1 MANFTFKAVAA
12 DGTLSTG
19 EVTAADR
26 GEALRTLGKRGL
38 QPVSVKQEEAAS
50 TALKEK
56 PKAAPKKP
64 SRKKP
69 AARPTAVQPAK
80 GKSSDPP
87 EPASGPIK
95 LKRND
100 VVFFT
105 EELSEMLSAGLQ
117 LEPAL
122 RTMENREELGNL
134 KNVAVNLRQ
143 LVRDG
148 SSFSVAL
155 NKVSPSFGPLYCS
168 MAAAGEASGALPSI
182 LEAQANYLKTL
193 QDLQTRVTLALI
205 YPAFLVLAGIGVA
218 VIFITKLI
226 PQLISLLGANGG
238 PLPLGIRLLVGA
250 NDFIQKYGLIVVA
263 STIIISM
270 VFKAWKDK
278 PENRPV
284 WDENKIKIPGYGRV
298 VESRFHV
305 QFLETLANLI
315 SNGLPL
321 MRALELTRDATVNL
335 FYKRNLDGVI
345 DEVGD
350 GRSFS
355 RAMIRSGMFPPVMI
369 DMIAV
374 GEQTGKLDLAL
385 RRAAVRFDKELNNA
399 LQKLMALIMSIVLIA
414 MAVLIGGMMYMM
426 VNAIFQTIE
435 NVG

>member
-26 GEALRTLGKRGL
+26 GEALKTLGKRGL
-38 QPVSVKQEEAAS
+38 QPVSVKQQEGGG
-50 TALKEK
+50 TAVKER
-56 PKAAPKKP
+56 PKP
-64 SRKKP
+64 SKAKAIATTKTPVP
-69 AARPTAVQPAK
+69 ANVPAK
-80 GKSSDPP
+80 GGKAEITD
-87 EPASGPIK
+87 GPIK
-95 LKRND
+95 LKRSD

-122 RTMENREELGNL
+122 RTMESREELGNL
-134 KNVAVNLRQ
+134 KSVAVNLRQ

-155 NKVSPSFGPLYCS
+155 NRVSPSFGPLYCS
-168 MAAAGEASGALPSI
+168 MAAAGEASGALPAI

-205 YPAFLVLAGIGVA
+205 YPAFLVLAGIGVG

-226 PQLISLLGANGG
+226 PQLISLLGSNGG
-238 PLPLGIRLLVGA
+238 QLPLGIRLLVGA
-250 NDFIQKYGLIVVA
+250 NDFIQQYGLFVLVGV
-263 STIIISM
+263 IIAAM
-270 VFKAWKDK
+270 LFKAWKDR
-278 PENRPV
+278 PENRPI
-284 WDENKIKIPGYGRV
+284 WDEAKIRIPGYGKV

-315 SNGLPL
+315 TNGLPL
-321 MRALELTRDATVNL
+321 MRALELTRDATINV
-335 FYKRNLDGVI
+335 FYKKNLDGVI
-345 DEVGD
+345 EEVGD
-350 GRSFS
+350 GRAFS
-355 RAMIRSGMFPPVMI
+355 RAMIRSKMFPPVMI
-369 DMIAV
+369 DMVSV
-374 GEQTGKLDLAL
+374 GEQTGKLDQAL

-399 LQKLMALIMSIVLIA
+399 LQKLMALIMPVVLIA
-414 MAVLIGGMMYMM
+414 MAILIGGMMYMM

-435 NVG
+435 NVGQR